1 MAAIV
6 THSAPSRYA
15 DRPGVLQTFLSAS
28 DRWCADSGRF
38 ACAEHGPLTTHTREV
53 HKQTDGLGA

>member
-1 MAAIV
+1 MP
-6 THSAPSRYA
+6 TKFPE
-15 DRPGVLQTFLSAS
+15 LMLSAS